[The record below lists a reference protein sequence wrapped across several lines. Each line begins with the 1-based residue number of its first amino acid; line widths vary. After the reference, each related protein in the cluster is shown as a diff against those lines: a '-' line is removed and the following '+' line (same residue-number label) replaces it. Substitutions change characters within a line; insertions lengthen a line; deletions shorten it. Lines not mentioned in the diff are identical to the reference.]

1 MPWKQT
7 AFQSMI
13 NSHVNVKLD
22 SKVMVE
28 NVSIEMSVAKIS
40 QFVAKTLCALIIS
53 VHMHVNAMRDSW
65 TVMNM

>member
-40 QFVAKTLCALIIS
+40 QFVAKTLCVLIIS
-53 VHMHVNAMRDSW
+53 VRMHVNAMRDSW